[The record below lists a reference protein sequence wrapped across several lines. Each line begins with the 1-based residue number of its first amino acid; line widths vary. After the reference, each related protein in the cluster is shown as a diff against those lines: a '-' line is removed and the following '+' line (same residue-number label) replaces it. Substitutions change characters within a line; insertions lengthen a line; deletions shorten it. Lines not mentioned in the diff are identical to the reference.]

1 MFITSISK
9 LIQWQWFIC
18 QADNNSQ
25 SNDDSEEKSKGNE
38 SAEEEI
44 QMIEVNNIEHSNQKY
59 IGMFVED
66 DENKD
71 KDEESD
77 WNAARYL
84 AWLSKWRISGG
95 RRSQAQSLS
104 RTPNFGYVL
113 RAQTDL
119 SEWRYVLLLFVSI

>member
-1 MFITSISK
+1 MVF
-9 LIQWQWFIC
+9 FC

-38 SAEEEI
+38 SAEEAL

-77 WNAARYL
+77 WKATRCLAR
-84 AWLSKWRISGG
+84 LSKWLISDG

-104 RTPNFGYVL
+104 RTLNFGYVL

-119 SEWRYVLLLFVSI
+119 AVYEWRYVLLLFVSI